1 MDIRTV
7 QASFE
12 DATEILALQKIAYEK
27 EATLYDDWNIP
38 PLTQSL
44 SEIQKEFK
52 ESIVIKAIVGAK
64 IIGSVRASLDSDLCK
79 IGRLIVHPEYQRKG
93 IGSLLMQ
100 NIESQ
105 FPNAKRFELFTG
117 TKSIDNIRLYRK
129 LGYVE
134 CRQQDL
140 SPKVRVVFMEK
151 INKSRQPG
159 A

>member
-44 SEIQKEFK
+44 SEIQNEFK

-151 INKSRQPG
+151 IK
-159 A
+159 

>member
-151 INKSRQPG
+151 IK
-159 A
+159 

>member
-1 MDIRTV
+1 MDIRTD

-93 IGSLLMQ
+93 IGSLLMKT
-100 NIESQ
+100 IERQ

-151 INKSRQPG
+151 IK
-159 A
+159 